1 MQQRRSTRLWQR
13 TSLKEAIDEHEIVA
27 AAHLPRLGG
36 LVSLDS
42 FRRTRT
48 IPKFLF
54 CFYFE
59 KKVELISYRKKD
71 VSGLDRVTQEVLLR
85 GTLFNGLYRLSL
97 PSEHK
102 ALLGEITPAYIWH
115 LIYLI

>member
-1 MQQRRSTRLWQR
+1 MIRSVAPALFLNRF
-13 TSLKEAIDEHEIVA
+13 SVSILK
-27 AAHLPRLGG
+27 
-36 LVSLDS
+36 
-42 FRRTRT
+42 
-48 IPKFLF
+48 
-54 CFYFE
+54 

>member
-1 MQQRRSTRLWQR
+1 M
-13 TSLKEAIDEHEIVA
+13 KKCHK
-27 AAHLPRLGG
+27 G
-36 LVSLDS
+36 DS
-42 FRRTRT
+42 FHLIRSVA
-48 IPKFLF
+48 PALFLNWF
-54 CFYFE
+54 SVSILKK

>member
-1 MQQRRSTRLWQR
+1 L
-13 TSLKEAIDEHEIVA
+13 
-27 AAHLPRLGG
+27 
-36 LVSLDS
+36 
-42 FRRTRT
+42 RRTRT